1 MNKILDEILKEK
13 LEFCEE
19 RDKKGRLSYTFNS
32 EEANMVV
39 GEIVEEAQKRV
50 TAAMRAQSNDQ
61 PPRYKLVFHAQFGE
75 NLQHMVR
82 SASRCLW
89 DAEHD
94 NSASASWSNVRRPP
108 PRCAAPRACRA
119 APAPPTSPRLV
130 HRTHAQPKVYA
141 VAMCFAMYYE

>member
-1 MNKILDEILKEK
+1 VYENTYHMGPNEDQKFRRSVVNKILDEILKEK

-50 TAAMRAQSNDQ
+50 TAAMREQSKDQ

-94 NSASASWSNVRRPP
+94 NSASASWSN
-108 PRCAAPRACRA
+108 
-119 APAPPTSPRLV
+119 
-130 HRTHAQPKVYA
+130 PKVYA
-141 VAMCFAMYYE
+141 VAMCFALYYE